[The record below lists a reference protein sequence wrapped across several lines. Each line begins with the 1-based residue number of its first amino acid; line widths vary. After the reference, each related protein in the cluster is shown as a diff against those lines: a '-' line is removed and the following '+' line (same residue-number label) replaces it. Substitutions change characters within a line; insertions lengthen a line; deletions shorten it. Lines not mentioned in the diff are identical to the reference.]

1 MLSRGREDGQITLL
15 LIGYAAIAAVL
26 VVVGVDVSAVF
37 LARRALASTADAA
50 ALDAAQAVDRTAV
63 YGGAVTGC
71 GTALPLDNGAARD
84 RASAV
89 VVDDAA
95 GLRAAFRDVDPADVT
110 VDAGT
115 VTVHLRGRAK
125 VPFGR
130 LLAALVP
137 GHDEGTVTVDV
148 TAHARSPVSAA
159 TCPD

>member
-1 MLSRGREDGQITLL
+1 MTPRGDGGQITLL
-15 LIGYAAIAAVL
+15 LIGYAAIALVL

-63 YGGAVTGC
+63 YAGAVGGC
-71 GTALPLDNGAARD
+71 GSALPLDVAAARD
-84 RASAV
+84 RAADAV
-89 VVDDAA
+89 ADDAA
-95 GLRAAFRDVDPADVT
+95 GLQAAFRQLDPADVT

-115 VTVHLRGRAK
+115 VTVHLSGRAK

-130 LLAALVP
+130 LLAALLP
-137 GHDEGTVTVDV
+137 GHGDGTVSIDV

-159 TCPD
+159 ACPD